1 MTAFDQAVMA
11 DSHLIPLIRAEI
23 PLAWLKTVL
32 SAARLTAADSQSETR
47 QVVDWMTV
55 GSVIV

>member
-11 DSHLIPLIRAEI
+11 DSRLIPLIRVEI

-32 SAARLTAADSQSETR
+32 SAARLTASDSQSETR